1 MHTCMRGKDGGGG
14 GGESIVF
21 IKYKLWILDITG
33 GVW

>member
-1 MHTCMRGKDGGGG
+1 MYEGKRLGGGG
-14 GGESIVF
+14 GMGESIVF